1 MKKSIKKWI
10 ISGVTVLVIGTG
22 IGSYY
27 YFSNDNQTE
36 VRAQARTQT
45 ATAEAG
51 DVEIEVSG
59 TGSIAAI
66 NKETFTAE
74 GNATVDEVLVEA
86 GDKVEK
92 GDELV
97 TFENDTLDPIVATF
111 SGEITALNV
120 EEDGNVS
127 MGTEIVTVTDYDNL
141 EMVVNVDELDISKVK
156 AGQAVNVKVSA
167 LEDKEFTGKV
177 TSVAKEA
184 NSDSTS
190 VAKYAVAV
198 KITKPSGLLVGMT
211 AEATITTDKAED
223 VVTVPVEAVQKE
235 NDEYYVLVANGTN
248 TNEGDT
254 KETASTKQTVEVGLQ
269 NTEVAEIKSGL
280 EEGTTVVLPT
290 FESSSDSE
298 AQGMFPGGGQM
309 PNGEG
314 RGQMPGGGQGGGMPA
329 GGFGGRNE

>member
-10 ISGVTVLVIGTG
+10 ISGVSVVVIGTG

-27 YFSNDNQTE
+27 YFTNDNQTE
-36 VRAQARTQT
+36 VRAQVRTQT
-45 ATAEAG
+45 ATAETG
-51 DVEIEVSG
+51 DVEIEISG
-59 TGSIAAI
+59 TGSIATI
-66 NKETFTAE
+66 NKETYTST
-74 GNATVDEVLVEA
+74 GNATVDEVLVEV
-86 GDKVEK
+86 GDEVEE

-97 TFENDTLDPIVATF
+97 TFEDDTLDPIEATF

-127 MGTEIVTVTDYDNL
+127 MGTEVVTVTDYDHL

-156 AGQAVNVKVSA
+156 VGQEASISVSA

-190 VAKYAVAV
+190 VAKYAVTV
-198 KITKPSGLLVGMT
+198 KISKPSGLLVGMT
-211 AEATITTDKAED
+211 AEATITTSTAKD
-223 VVTVPVEAVQKE
+223 VITVPIEAVQKE
-235 NDEYYVLVANGTN
+235 DDEYYVLVASGTT
-248 TNEGDT
+248 TNEDGT
-254 KETASTKQTVEVGLQ
+254 TETESTKQTVEVGLE

-298 AQGMFPGGGQM
+298 TQGMFPGGGQM
-309 PNGEG
+309 PSGEG
-314 RGQMPGGGQGGGMPA
+314 RGQMPEGGQGGGMPS
-329 GGFGGRNE
+329 GGFGGGN

>member
-10 ISGVTVLVIGTG
+10 ISGVTVVVIGTG

-27 YFSNDNQTE
+27 YFTNDNQTE
-36 VRAQARTQT
+36 VRAQVRTQT
-45 ATAEAG
+45 ATAETG

-59 TGSIAAI
+59 TGSIATI
-66 NKETFTAE
+66 NKETFTST
-74 GNATVDEVLVEA
+74 GNATVDGVLVEV
-86 GDKVEK
+86 GDEVEE

-97 TFENDTLDPIVATF
+97 TFEDDTLDPIEATF

-127 MGTEIVTVTDYDNL
+127 MGTEVVTVTDYDHL

-156 AGQAVNVKVSA
+156 VGQAASIKVSA

-190 VAKYAVAV
+190 VAKYAVTV
-198 KITKPSGLLVGMT
+198 KISKPSGLLVGMT
-211 AEATITTDKAED
+211 AEATITTSTAKD
-223 VVTVPVEAVQKE
+223 VITVPIEAVQEE
-235 NDEYYVLVANGTN
+235 NDEYYVLVASGTT
-248 TNEGDT
+248 TNEDGNT
-254 KETASTKQTVEVGLQ
+254 ETTSTKQTVEVGLQ
-269 NTEVAEIKSGL
+269 NTDVAEIKSGL

-298 AQGMFPGGGQM
+298 TQGMFPGGGQM
-309 PNGEG
+309 PSGVG
-314 RGQMPGGGQGGGMPA
+314 RGQMPGGGQGGGMPS

>member
-86 GDKVEK
+86 GDKVEE

-235 NDEYYVLVANGTN
+235 NDEYYVLVANGAN
-248 TNEGDT
+248 TNEDGT

-280 EEGTTVVLPT
+280 EKGTTVVLPT
-290 FESSSDSE
+290 FESSNDSE
-298 AQGMFPGGGQM
+298 TQGMFPGGGQM

>member
-45 ATAEAG
+45 ATAEVG

-86 GDKVEK
+86 GDKVEE

-235 NDEYYVLVANGTN
+235 NDEYYVLVANGAN
-248 TNEGDT
+248 TNKDGT

-280 EEGTTVVLPT
+280 EKGTTVVLPT
-290 FESSSDSE
+290 FESSNDSE
-298 AQGMFPGGGQM
+298 TQGMFPGGGQM

>member
-10 ISGVTVLVIGTG
+10 ISGVTVVVIGTG

-27 YFSNDNQTE
+27 YFTNDSQTE
-36 VRAQARTQT
+36 VRAQVRTQT
-45 ATAEAG
+45 ATAQTG
-51 DVEIEVSG
+51 DVEIEISG
-59 TGSIAAI
+59 TGSIATI
-66 NKETFTAE
+66 NKETFAST
-74 GNATVDEVLVEA
+74 GNATVDEVLVA
-86 GDKVEK
+86 IGDEVEE

-97 TFENDTLDPIVATF
+97 TFEDDTIDPIEATF

-127 MGTEIVTVTDYDNL
+127 MGTEVVTVTDYDHL

-156 AGQAVNVKVSA
+156 VGQEASIKVSA

-190 VAKYAVAV
+190 VAKYAVKV
-198 KITKPSGLLVGMT
+198 KISKPSGLLVGMT
-211 AEATITTDKAED
+211 AEATITTNTAKD
-223 VVTVPVEAVQKE
+223 VITVPVEAVQKE
-235 NDEYYVLVANGTN
+235 NDEYYVLVASGTT
-248 TNEGDT
+248 TNEDGT
-254 KETASTKQTVEVGLQ
+254 TETSSTKQTVELGLQ

-298 AQGMFPGGGQM
+298 TQGMFPGGGQM
-309 PNGEG
+309 PSGE
-314 RGQMPGGGQGGGMPA
+314 RGQMPRGGQGGGMPS
-329 GGFGGRNE
+329 GGFGGRN

>member
-1 MKKSIKKWI
+1 MKKSLKKWI
-10 ISGVTVLVIGTG
+10 ISGVSVLVIGTG

-27 YFSNDNQTE
+27 YFTNDNQPE
-36 VRAQARTQT
+36 VRAQVRTQA
-45 ATAEAG
+45 ATAQTG

-59 TGSIAAI
+59 TGSIATI
-66 NKETFTAE
+66 NKETFTSE
-74 GNATVDEVLVEA
+74 GNATVDEVLVEV
-86 GDKVEK
+86 GDEVEE

-97 TFENDTLDPIVATF
+97 TFADDTLDPIVASF

-127 MGTEIVTVTDYDNL
+127 MGTEVVTVTDYGNL

-156 AGQAVNVKVSA
+156 VGQAANIKVSA

-184 NSDSTS
+184 NSDSNS
-190 VAKYAVAV
+190 VAKYAVTV
-198 KITKPSGLLVGMT
+198 KISKPSGLLVGMT

-235 NDEYYVLVANGTN
+235 DDQYYVLVATGTAA
-248 TNEGDT
+248 NEEGT
-254 KETASTKQTVEVGLQ
+254 TETASTKQTVEVGLQ

-298 AQGMFPGGGQM
+298 TQGMFPGGGQM
-309 PNGEG
+309 PSGEG
-314 RGQMPGGGQGGGMPA
+314 RGQMPGGGQGGGMPS

>member
-248 TNEGDT
+248 TNEDDT

-298 AQGMFPGGGQM
+298 VQGMFPGGGQM

>member
-10 ISGVTVLVIGTG
+10 ISGVSVVVIGTG

-27 YFSNDNQTE
+27 YFTNDNQTE
-36 VRAQARTQT
+36 VRAQVRTQT
-45 ATAEAG
+45 ATAETG
-51 DVEIEVSG
+51 DVEIEISG
-59 TGSIAAI
+59 TGSIATI
-66 NKETFTAE
+66 NKETYTST
-74 GNATVDEVLVEA
+74 GNATVDEVLVEV
-86 GDKVEK
+86 GDEVEE

-97 TFENDTLDPIVATF
+97 TFEDDTLDPIEATF

-127 MGTEIVTVTDYDNL
+127 MGTEVVTVTDYDHL

-156 AGQAVNVKVSA
+156 VGQEASISVSA

-184 NSDSTS
+184 NSDNTS
-190 VAKYAVAV
+190 VAKYAVTV
-198 KITKPSGLLVGMT
+198 KISKPSGLLVGMT
-211 AEATITTDKAED
+211 AEATITTSTAKD
-223 VVTVPVEAVQKE
+223 VITVPIEAVQKE
-235 NDEYYVLVANGTN
+235 DDEYYVLVASGTT
-248 TNEGDT
+248 TNEDGT
-254 KETASTKQTVEVGLQ
+254 TETESTKQTVEVGLE

-298 AQGMFPGGGQM
+298 TQGMFPGGGQM
-309 PNGEG
+309 PSGEG
-314 RGQMPGGGQGGGMPA
+314 RGQMPEGGQGGGMPS
-329 GGFGGRNE
+329 GGFGGRN